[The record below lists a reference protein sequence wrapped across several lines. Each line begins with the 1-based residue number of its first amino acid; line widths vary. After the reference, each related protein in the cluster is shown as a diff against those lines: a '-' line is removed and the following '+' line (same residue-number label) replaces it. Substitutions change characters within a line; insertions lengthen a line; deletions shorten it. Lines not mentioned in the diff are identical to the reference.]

1 MPMPTHYSGLPLLWL
16 GIDLRSME
24 INLFKVFMKLTKLLF
39 IAAILASS
47 SMAIAAP
54 LISAKEAALPPAA
67 GTLATRGISRGPAI
81 KLASPE
87 ADTPVTAP
95 FDFKVNFEPRGD
107 AKIDPSSVKVVY
119 MKSPFVDLTP
129 RLKNAISA
137 NGIDFAKADV
147 PPGTHT
153 IRVTVKDSEGR
164 ETNSVLNLVV
174 NK

>member
-1 MPMPTHYSGLPLLWL
+1 MKIIHLL
-16 GIDLRSME
+16 
-24 INLFKVFMKLTKLLF
+24 V
-39 IAAILASS
+39 AATIVVITPLAS
-47 SMAIAAP
+47 AAS

-67 GTLATRGISRGPAI
+67 GALATRGISRGPAI

-95 FDFKVNFEPRGD
+95 FDFKVNFEARGD

-129 RLKNAISA
+129 RLKSAISA
-137 NGIDFAKADV
+137 NGIDFAKAEV

>member
-1 MPMPTHYSGLPLLWL
+1 
-16 GIDLRSME
+16 
-24 INLFKVFMKLTKLLF
+24 MKLTHVLF
-39 IAAILASS
+39 AASLVASTQLSLAAS
-47 SMAIAAP
+47 

-81 KLASPE
+81 KLTSPE
-87 ADTPVTAP
+87 ADTPVMTP
-95 FDFKVNFEPRGD
+95 FDFKVTFEPRGD
-107 AKIDPSSVKVVY
+107 AKIDPGSVKVVY

-129 RLKNAISA
+129 RLKSAISA

-153 IRVTVKDSEGR
+153 IRVTVKDTEGR

>member
-1 MPMPTHYSGLPLLWL
+1 
-16 GIDLRSME
+16 
-24 INLFKVFMKLTKLLF
+24 MKLTHVLLV
-39 IAAILASS
+39 AALTAASHFV
-47 SMAIAAP
+47 IAAP
-54 LISAKEAALPPAA
+54 LISTKEAALPPAA

-81 KLASPE
+81 KLTSPE
-87 ADTPVTAP
+87 ADTPVMAP
-95 FDFKVNFEPRGD
+95 FDFKVTFEPRGD
-107 AKIDPSSVKVVY
+107 TKIDPGSVKVVY

-129 RLKNAISA
+129 RLKTAISA

-153 IRVTVKDSEGR
+153 IRVTVKDTEGR

>member
-1 MPMPTHYSGLPLLWL
+1 
-16 GIDLRSME
+16 
-24 INLFKVFMKLTKLLF
+24 MKLSHILL
-39 IAAILASS
+39 AALLVASAQ
-47 SMAIAAP
+47 MVIAAP

-67 GTLATRGISRGPAI
+67 GALATRGISRGPAI

-87 ADTPVTAP
+87 ADTPVAAP

-107 AKIDPSSVKVVY
+107 SKIDPSSVKVVY

-129 RLKNAISA
+129 RLKSAISA
-137 NGIDFAKADV
+137 SGIDFVKAEV

-153 IRVTVKDSEGR
+153 IRVTVKDTEGR

>member
-1 MPMPTHYSGLPLLWL
+1 
-16 GIDLRSME
+16 
-24 INLFKVFMKLTKLLF
+24 MKLRYILLAASLLLSAQAS
-39 IAAILASS
+39 IAAT
-47 SMAIAAP
+47 
-54 LISAKEAALPPAA
+54 LISPKEAALPPAA
-67 GTLATRGISRGPAI
+67 GTLATRGISRGPSV
-81 KLASPE
+81 KLTSPE
-87 ADTPVTAP
+87 ADTPVMAP

-129 RLKNAISA
+129 RLKSAISA

-153 IRVTVKDSEGR
+153 IRVTVKDTEGR
-164 ETNSVLNLVV
+164 ETNTVLNLVV

>member
-1 MPMPTHYSGLPLLWL
+1 
-16 GIDLRSME
+16 
-24 INLFKVFMKLTKLLF
+24 MKLSHILL
-39 IAAILASS
+39 AASLLASS
-47 SMAIAAP
+47 QWSVAAA

-67 GTLATRGISRGPAI
+67 GALATRGISRGPAI

-87 ADTPVTAP
+87 ADTPVAAP

-129 RLKNAISA
+129 RLKSAISA

-153 IRVTVKDSEGR
+153 IRVTVKDTEGR

>member
-1 MPMPTHYSGLPLLWL
+1 
-16 GIDLRSME
+16 
-24 INLFKVFMKLTKLLF
+24 MKLKKFLLIVAF
-39 IAAILASS
+39 VLFGNLAT
-47 SMAIAAP
+47 AAP

-95 FDFKVNFEPRGD
+95 FDFRVAFEPRGD
-107 AKIDPSSVKVVY
+107 AKIDPNSVKVVY

-129 RLKNAISA
+129 RLKGAISA

>member
-1 MPMPTHYSGLPLLWL
+1 
-16 GIDLRSME
+16 
-24 INLFKVFMKLTKLLF
+24 MKLSHILLF
-39 IAAILASS
+39 TSLLASS
-47 SMAIAAP
+47 QWSVAAA
-54 LISAKEAALPPAA
+54 LISTKEAALPPAA
-67 GTLATRGISRGPAI
+67 GALATRGISRGPGV

-87 ADTPVTAP
+87 ADTPVAAP

-119 MKSPFVDLTP
+119 MKSPFVDLTL
-129 RLKNAISA
+129 RLKSAITA

-153 IRVTVKDSEGR
+153 IRVTVKDTEGR
-164 ETNSVLNLVV
+164 ETNSVMNLVV

>member
-1 MPMPTHYSGLPLLWL
+1 MKFTKV
-16 GIDLRSME
+16 
-24 INLFKVFMKLTKLLF
+24 LFASF
-39 IAAILASS
+39 ILITSQLAIS
-47 SMAIAAP
+47 AP
-54 LISAKEAALPPAA
+54 LISAKEAALPAA
-67 GTLATRGISRGPAI
+67 SGALATRGISRGPAI

-87 ADTPVTAP
+87 ADTPVAAP
-95 FDFKVNFEPRGD
+95 FDFKVNFEARGD

-129 RLKNAISA
+129 RLKSAISA

-164 ETNSVLNLVV
+164 ETNSVLILVV

>member
-1 MPMPTHYSGLPLLWL
+1 
-16 GIDLRSME
+16 
-24 INLFKVFMKLTKLLF
+24 MKLIKLFLTATLF
-39 IAAILASS
+39 LVFNSVV
-47 SMAIAAP
+47 AAP
-54 LISAKEAALPPAA
+54 LISPKEAALPPAA

-81 KLASPE
+81 KLTSPE
-87 ADTPVTAP
+87 ADTPVMAP
-95 FDFKVNFEPRGD
+95 FDFKVNFEARGD

-129 RLKNAISA
+129 RLKSAISA

-153 IRVTVKDSEGR
+153 IRVTVKDTEGR